1 MTDVEKNSDKKKVAK
16 GAKQKD
22 SPSPADKKEISTETD
37 AENMDDNDGL
47 LDTDER
53 QAAEIGRIFG
63 TTFPQYL
70 QPIEEIVKE
79 ILEGKSNDESLEA
92 FFGMISSL
100 KDASSRMGFDEVNL
114 LLENLQARISML
126 DVATDK
132 PADDNDQTAILS
144 EITKLKEIAH
154 EMGGEDDA
162 TASEPQQTIFD
173 ALKNKE
179 GIGDLVL
186 RRLSAAGL
194 VNVDQLLM
202 AKPDEI
208 AAVSGLGLDVVGQ
221 VLHHLAPDKYPKNKT
236 SAPKKQAKTADVT
249 TTPDVEVANDIPA
262 ELAPL
267 HKQVL
272 QNLKA
277 EVETEAVIE
286 DLKAEIRKL
295 QVRIAEQR
303 AEFHS
308 LEESSKE
315 RLKATRQLS
324 NETENK
330 ATLLEEIRA
339 RRNTLARQCATIEEL
354 VRTLEIKLEALIQER
369 NSLET
374 QANNLGR
381 AINGLVDMLGPI
393 RKSVI

>member
-1 MTDVEKNSDKKKVAK
+1 
-16 GAKQKD
+16 
-22 SPSPADKKEISTETD
+22 
-37 AENMDDNDGL
+37 
-47 LDTDER
+47 
-53 QAAEIGRIFG
+53 
-63 TTFPQYL
+63 
-70 QPIEEIVKE
+70 
-79 ILEGKSNDESLEA
+79 
-92 FFGMISSL
+92 MISSL